1 MCPWGGSVRTHRYR
15 IIISGGL
22 GVIAREA
29 FGDFLIEPNG
39 ANTVLIGDMDQA
51 ALSGALNRI
60 LALNLELVALSRLT
74 DGQR

>member
-1 MCPWGGSVRTHRYR
+1 MRTHRYR
-15 IIISGGL
+15 ITISGGL
-22 GVIAREA
+22 GVIACEA

-51 ALSGALNRI
+51 ALFGALHRI

-74 DGQR
+74 DGQG